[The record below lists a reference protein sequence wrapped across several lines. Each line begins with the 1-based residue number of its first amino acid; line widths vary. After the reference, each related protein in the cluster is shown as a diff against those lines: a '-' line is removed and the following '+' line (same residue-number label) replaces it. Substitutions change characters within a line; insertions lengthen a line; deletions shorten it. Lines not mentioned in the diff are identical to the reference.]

1 MDKLIYAQLHIV
13 HMTPYAYPVITIRLA
28 QSYAPPIQAIFKSV
42 ACPHCIFTYSLFIHS
57 FIHSFDNIYRRK
69 PILDQTMYRN
79 MKSVQRK
86 RNEDKPIPSKSDK
99 LCCQKAIRRKKTQAT
114 HRPTGL
120 TQLYKGHCNKHSTIT
135 ITMQASL
142 HQSNL
147 GQCPYD
153 ASHHLISFFFR
164 VALKRA
170 GFGE

>member
-86 RNEDKPIPSKSDK
+86 RNEDKPIPLRNHFERKRQSVLSKGYS
-99 LCCQKAIRRKKTQAT
+99 KKENPSNTQT
-114 HRPTGL
+114 CSI
-120 TQLYKGHCNKHSTIT
+120 KGTVISKHSATNYY
-135 ITMQASL
+135 ASKPT
-142 HQSNL
+142 SIK
-147 GQCPYD
+147 
-153 ASHHLISFFFR
+153 S
-164 VALKRA
+164 RA
-170 GFGE
+170 MSI